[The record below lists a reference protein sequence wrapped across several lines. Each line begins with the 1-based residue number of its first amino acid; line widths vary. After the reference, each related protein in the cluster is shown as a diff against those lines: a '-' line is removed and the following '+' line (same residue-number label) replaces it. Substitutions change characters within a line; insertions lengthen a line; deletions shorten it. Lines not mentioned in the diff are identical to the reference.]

1 MPCFGSQKVNTYMSV
16 FKTPMLRTSKRFF
29 TAAMVKCV
37 IVVDDKRVCISLMKG
52 IRTGLE
58 RCTCTGILAN
68 SEI

>member
-1 MPCFGSQKVNTYMSV
+1 
-16 FKTPMLRTSKRFF
+16 MLRTSKRFF